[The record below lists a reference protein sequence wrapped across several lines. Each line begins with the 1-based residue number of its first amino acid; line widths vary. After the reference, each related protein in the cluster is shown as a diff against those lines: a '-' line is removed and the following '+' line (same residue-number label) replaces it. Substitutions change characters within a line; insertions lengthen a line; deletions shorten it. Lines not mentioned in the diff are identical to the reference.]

1 MQPTV
6 TVVGAGP
13 AGLMAAEA
21 AAGAGAEV
29 TIIDQRRSFGRT
41 LLLAGRSGLNLTHA
55 EPLEVFLGRYGD
67 GRAMLEPAIRA
78 FPPDAVR
85 AWADEL
91 GADTFVGS
99 SGRVFPAAMRA
110 TSLLRAWTARL
121 AGLGVAMRTGETWAG
136 FTDDGAT
143 VLALGGA
150 SWPSVGGDGSWLAH
164 VETAGIPV
172 VPFAASNAG
181 VLVAW
186 SAPLLERFEGVPIK
200 NAALT
205 AGGRTVR
212 GEPTITATGLEGG
225 PIYALGPELRSGH
238 GLEID
243 LQPDLDADAL
253 AARLVDRRR
262 TKDSVSTWLRK
273 GGLSPVDV
281 ALLRDATGN
290 RLPTEAT
297 AIAGLAKAV
306 PIPVDGL
313 APIDRAIS
321 TAGGIALDAI
331 DDTGMLLDRPG
342 TWVAGEMVAWDA
354 PTGGYL
360 IQACLSTGHRAGVA
374 AARWAAEH
382 PGLASGDDLH
392 LSPRTPR

>member
-1 MQPTV
+1 MVQPTV

-29 TIIDQRRSFGRT
+29 TIVDQRRSFGRT

-110 TSLLRAWTARL
+110 TGLLRAWTARL

-150 SWPSVGGDGSWLAH
+150 SWPSVGGDGSWFAH

-172 VPFAASNAG
+172 VPFVASNAG

-205 AGGRTVR
+205 AGVRTVR

-262 TKDSVSTWLRK
+262 PKDSVSTWLRK

-281 ALLRDATGN
+281 ALLRDTTGN

-297 AIAGLAKAV
+297 AVADLAKAV
-306 PIPVDGL
+306 PIPVEGL

-321 TAGGIALDAI
+321 TAGGVALDAI

-382 PGLASGDDLH
+382 P
-392 LSPRTPR
+392 

>member
-85 AWADEL
+85 AWAGEL
-91 GADTFVGS
+91 GADTVVGS

-243 LQPDLDADAL
+243 LQPDLNADAL
-253 AARLVDRRR
+253 ATRLVDRRR
-262 TKDSVSTWLRK
+262 PKDSVSTWLRK

-360 IQACLSTGHRAGVA
+360 IQACLSTGHQAGVA

-382 PGLASGDDLH
+382 P
-392 LSPRTPR
+392 

>member
-1 MQPTV
+1 MVQPTV

-29 TIIDQRRSFGRT
+29 TIVDQRRSFGRT

-110 TSLLRAWTARL
+110 TGLLRAWTARL

-136 FTDDGAT
+136 FADDGAT

-150 SWPSVGGDGSWLAH
+150 SWPSVGGDGSWCAH

-172 VPFAASNAG
+172 VPFVASNAG

-205 AGGRTVR
+205 AGVRTVR

-262 TKDSVSTWLRK
+262 PKDSVSTWLRK

-281 ALLRDATGN
+281 ALLRDTTGN

-297 AIAGLAKAV
+297 AVADLAKAV
-306 PIPVDGL
+306 PIPVEGL

-382 PGLASGDDLH
+382 P
-392 LSPRTPR
+392 

>member
-29 TIIDQRRSFGRT
+29 TIVDQRRSFGRT

-85 AWADEL
+85 AWADGL

-110 TSLLRAWTARL
+110 TGLLRAWTARL

-186 SAPLLERFEGVPIK
+186 SAPLLERFEGVPVK
-200 NAALT
+200 NAALH

-262 TKDSVSTWLRK
+262 PKDSVSTWLRK

-281 ALLRDATGN
+281 ALLRDVTGN

-297 AIAGLAKAV
+297 AIANLAKAV
-306 PIPVDGL
+306 PIPVEGL

-321 TAGGIALDAI
+321 TAGGVALDAI

-360 IQACLSTGHRAGVA
+360 IQACLSTGHQAGVA

-382 PGLASGDDLH
+382 P
-392 LSPRTPR
+392 

>member
-1 MQPTV
+1 MVQPTV

-29 TIIDQRRSFGRT
+29 TIVDQRRSFGRT

-110 TSLLRAWTARL
+110 TGLLRAWTARL

-136 FTDDGAT
+136 FADDGAT

-150 SWPSVGGDGSWLAH
+150 SWPSVGGDGSWCAH
-164 VETAGIPV
+164 VETAGIQV
-172 VPFAASNAG
+172 VPFVASNAG

-205 AGGRTVR
+205 AGVRTVR

-262 TKDSVSTWLRK
+262 PKDSVSTWLRK

-281 ALLRDATGN
+281 ALLRDTTGN

-297 AIAGLAKAV
+297 AVADLAKAV
-306 PIPVDGL
+306 PIPVEGL

-321 TAGGIALDAI
+321 TAGGVALDAI

-382 PGLASGDDLH
+382 P
-392 LSPRTPR
+392 

>member
-85 AWADEL
+85 AWAGEL

-243 LQPDLDADAL
+243 LQPHRDADAL

-262 TKDSVSTWLRK
+262 PKDSVSTWLRK

-382 PGLASGDDLH
+382 P
-392 LSPRTPR
+392 

>member
-1 MQPTV
+1 MVQPTV

-29 TIIDQRRSFGRT
+29 TIVDQRRSFGRT

-55 EPLEVFLGRYGD
+55 EPREVFLGRYGD

-110 TSLLRAWTARL
+110 TGLLRAWTARL

-136 FTDDGAT
+136 FADDGAT

-150 SWPSVGGDGSWLAH
+150 SWPSVGGDGSWCAH
-164 VETAGIPV
+164 VETAGIQV
-172 VPFAASNAG
+172 VPFVASNAG

-205 AGGRTVR
+205 AGVRTVR

-262 TKDSVSTWLRK
+262 PKDSVSTWLRK

-281 ALLRDATGN
+281 ALLRDTTGN

-297 AIAGLAKAV
+297 AVADLAKAV
-306 PIPVDGL
+306 PIPVEGL

-321 TAGGIALDAI
+321 TAGGVALDAI

-382 PGLASGDDLH
+382 P
-392 LSPRTPR
+392 

>member
-55 EPLEVFLGRYGD
+55 EPLEMFLGRYGD
-67 GRAMLEPAIRA
+67 GRAMLGPAIRA

-172 VPFAASNAG
+172 VPFVASNAG
-181 VLVAW
+181 LLVAW

-262 TKDSVSTWLRK
+262 PKDSVSTWLRK

-297 AIAGLAKAV
+297 AIANLAKAV
-306 PIPVDGL
+306 PIPVGGL
-313 APIDRAIS
+313 APIERAIS

-331 DDTGMLLDRPG
+331 DDTGMLVDRPG

-382 PGLASGDDLH
+382 P
-392 LSPRTPR
+392 

>member
-29 TIIDQRRSFGRT
+29 AIIDQRRSFGRT

-85 AWADEL
+85 AWAGEL

-243 LQPDLDADAL
+243 LQPDLNADAL
-253 AARLVDRRR
+253 ATRLVDRRR
-262 TKDSVSTWLRK
+262 PKDSVSTWLRK

-382 PGLASGDDLH
+382 P
-392 LSPRTPR
+392 

>member
-29 TIIDQRRSFGRT
+29 TIVDQRRSFGRT

-110 TSLLRAWTARL
+110 TGLLRAWTARL

-205 AGGRTVR
+205 AGVRTVR

-262 TKDSVSTWLRK
+262 PKDSVSTWLRK

-290 RLPTEAT
+290 RLPTEPT
-297 AIAGLAKAV
+297 AIADLAKAV

-360 IQACLSTGHRAGVA
+360 IQACLSTGHQAGVA

-382 PGLASGDDLH
+382 P
-392 LSPRTPR
+392 

>member
-29 TIIDQRRSFGRT
+29 TIVDQRRSFGRT

-99 SGRVFPAAMRA
+99 SGRVFPTSMRA
-110 TSLLRAWTARL
+110 TGLLRAWTARL

-243 LQPDLDADAL
+243 LQPDLDTDAL

-262 TKDSVSTWLRK
+262 PKDSVSTWLRK

-297 AIAGLAKAV
+297 AIANLAKAV
-306 PIPVDGL
+306 PIPVEGL

-321 TAGGIALDAI
+321 TAGGVAFDAI

-360 IQACLSTGHRAGVA
+360 IQACLSTGHQAGVA

-382 PGLASGDDLH
+382 P
-392 LSPRTPR
+392 

>member
-67 GRAMLEPAIRA
+67 GRAMLEPAIQA

-85 AWADEL
+85 AWADGL

-110 TSLLRAWTARL
+110 TGLLRAWTARL

-186 SAPLLERFEGVPIK
+186 SAPLLERFEGVPVK
-200 NAALT
+200 NAALH

-262 TKDSVSTWLRK
+262 PKDSVSTWLRK

-281 ALLRDATGN
+281 ALLRDVTGN

-297 AIAGLAKAV
+297 AIANLAKAV
-306 PIPVDGL
+306 PIPVEGL

-360 IQACLSTGHRAGVA
+360 IQACLSTGHQAGVA

-382 PGLASGDDLH
+382 P
-392 LSPRTPR
+392 

>member
-55 EPLEVFLGRYGD
+55 EPLEMFLGRYGD
-67 GRAMLEPAIRA
+67 GRAMLGPAIRA

-172 VPFAASNAG
+172 VPFVASNAG
-181 VLVAW
+181 LLVAW

-297 AIAGLAKAV
+297 AIANLAKAV
-306 PIPVDGL
+306 PIPVGGL

-331 DDTGMLLDRPG
+331 DDTGMLVDRPG

-382 PGLASGDDLH
+382 P
-392 LSPRTPR
+392 

>member
-1 MQPTV
+1 MVQPTV

-29 TIIDQRRSFGRT
+29 TIVDQRRSFGRT

-110 TSLLRAWTARL
+110 TGLLRAWTARL

-136 FTDDGAT
+136 FADDGAT

-150 SWPSVGGDGSWLAH
+150 SWPSVGGDGSWCAH

-172 VPFAASNAG
+172 VPFVASNAG

-205 AGGRTVR
+205 AGVRTVR

-262 TKDSVSTWLRK
+262 PKDSVSTWLRK

-281 ALLRDATGN
+281 ALLRDTTGN

-297 AIAGLAKAV
+297 AIANLAKAV
-306 PIPVDGL
+306 PIPVEGL

-321 TAGGIALDAI
+321 TAGGVALDAI

-382 PGLASGDDLH
+382 P
-392 LSPRTPR
+392 

>member
-29 TIIDQRRSFGRT
+29 AIIDQRRSFGRT

-85 AWADEL
+85 AWAGEL

-136 FTDDGAT
+136 FTDAGAT

-262 TKDSVSTWLRK
+262 PKDSVSTWLRK

-382 PGLASGDDLH
+382 P
-392 LSPRTPR
+392 

>member
-13 AGLMAAEA
+13 AGLMAAET

-29 TIIDQRRSFGRT
+29 TIVDQRRSFGRT

-110 TSLLRAWTARL
+110 TGLLRAWTARL

-186 SAPLLERFEGVPIK
+186 SAPLLERFEGVPVK
-200 NAALT
+200 NAALR

-262 TKDSVSTWLRK
+262 PKDSVSTWLRK

-281 ALLRDATGN
+281 ALLRDATAN

-297 AIAGLAKAV
+297 AIANLAKAV

-321 TAGGIALDAI
+321 TAGGVALDAI

-360 IQACLSTGHRAGVA
+360 IQACLSTGHQAGVA

-382 PGLASGDDLH
+382 P
-392 LSPRTPR
+392 

>member
-1 MQPTV
+1 
-6 TVVGAGP
+6 
-13 AGLMAAEA
+13 MAAEA

-99 SGRVFPAAMRA
+99 SGRVFPASMRA
-110 TSLLRAWTARL
+110 TGLLRAWTARL

-186 SAPLLERFEGVPIK
+186 LAPLLERFEGVPIK

-243 LQPDLDADAL
+243 LQPDLDTDAL

-262 TKDSVSTWLRK
+262 PKDSVSTWLRK

-297 AIAGLAKAV
+297 AIANLAKAV
-306 PIPVDGL
+306 PIPVEGL

-321 TAGGIALDAI
+321 TAGGVALDAI

-360 IQACLSTGHRAGVA
+360 IQACLSTGHQAGVA

-382 PGLASGDDLH
+382 P
-392 LSPRTPR
+392 

>member
-110 TSLLRAWTARL
+110 TGLLRAWTARL

-243 LQPDLDADAL
+243 LQPDLDVDAL
-253 AARLVDRRR
+253 VARLVDRRR

-290 RLPTEAT
+290 RLPTEPT
-297 AIAGLAKAV
+297 AIADLAKAV

-382 PGLASGDDLH
+382 P
-392 LSPRTPR
+392 

>member
-1 MQPTV
+1 MVQPTV

-29 TIIDQRRSFGRT
+29 TIVDQRRSFGRT

-110 TSLLRAWTARL
+110 TGLLRAWTARL

-136 FTDDGAT
+136 FADDGAT

-150 SWPSVGGDGSWLAH
+150 SWPSVGGDGSWCAH

-172 VPFAASNAG
+172 VPFVASNAG

-186 SAPLLERFEGVPIK
+186 SAPLLERFEGAPIK

-205 AGGRTVR
+205 AGVRTVR

-262 TKDSVSTWLRK
+262 PKDSVSTWLRK

-281 ALLRDATGN
+281 ALLRDTTGN

-297 AIAGLAKAV
+297 AVADLAKAV
-306 PIPVDGL
+306 PIPVEGL

-321 TAGGIALDAI
+321 TAGGVALDAI

-382 PGLASGDDLH
+382 P
-392 LSPRTPR
+392 

>member
-1 MQPTV
+1 MTQPTV

-13 AGLMAAEA
+13 AGLMAAET

-29 TIIDQRRSFGRT
+29 TIVDQRRSFGRT

-110 TSLLRAWTARL
+110 TGLLRAWTARL

-186 SAPLLERFEGVPIK
+186 SAPLLERFEGVPVK
-200 NAALT
+200 NAALR

-262 TKDSVSTWLRK
+262 PKDSVSTWLRK

-281 ALLRDATGN
+281 ALLRDVTGN

-297 AIAGLAKAV
+297 AIANLAKAV

-321 TAGGIALDAI
+321 TAVGVALDAI

-360 IQACLSTGHRAGVA
+360 IQACLSTGHQAGVA

-382 PGLASGDDLH
+382 P
-392 LSPRTPR
+392 

>member
-1 MQPTV
+1 MVQPTV

-29 TIIDQRRSFGRT
+29 TIVDQRRSFGRT

-110 TSLLRAWTARL
+110 TGLLRAWTARL
-121 AGLGVAMRTGETWAG
+121 AGFGVAMRTGETWAG
-136 FTDDGAT
+136 FADDGAT

-150 SWPSVGGDGSWLAH
+150 SWPSVGGDGSWCAH

-172 VPFAASNAG
+172 VPFVASNAG

-205 AGGRTVR
+205 AGVRTVR

-262 TKDSVSTWLRK
+262 PKDSVSTWLRK

-281 ALLRDATGN
+281 ALLRDTTGN

-297 AIAGLAKAV
+297 AVADLAKAV
-306 PIPVDGL
+306 PIPVEGL

-321 TAGGIALDAI
+321 TAGGVALDAI

-382 PGLASGDDLH
+382 P
-392 LSPRTPR
+392 

>member
-306 PIPVDGL
+306 PIPIDGL

-382 PGLASGDDLH
+382 P
-392 LSPRTPR
+392 

>member
-29 TIIDQRRSFGRT
+29 TVIDQRRSFGRT

-67 GRAMLEPAIRA
+67 GRAMLGPAIRA

-85 AWADEL
+85 AWAGEL
-91 GADTFVGS
+91 GANTFVGS

-110 TSLLRAWTARL
+110 TGLLRAWTARL

-186 SAPLLERFEGVPIK
+186 SAPLLERFEGGPIK

-253 AARLVDRRR
+253 ATRLVDRRR
-262 TKDSVSTWLRK
+262 PKDSVSTWLRK
-273 GGLSPVDV
+273 GGLSPVEV

-382 PGLASGDDLH
+382 S
-392 LSPRTPR
+392 

>member
-29 TIIDQRRSFGRT
+29 TIVDQRRSFGRT

-78 FPPDAVR
+78 FPPAAVR

-99 SGRVFPAAMRA
+99 SGRVFPASMRA
-110 TSLLRAWTARL
+110 TGLLRAWTARL

-150 SWPSVGGDGSWLAH
+150 SWPAVGGDGSWLAH

-186 SAPLLERFEGVPIK
+186 FAPLLDRFEGVPIK

-243 LQPDLDADAL
+243 LQPDLDTDAL

-262 TKDSVSTWLRK
+262 PKDSVSTWLRK

-297 AIAGLAKAV
+297 AIANLAKAV
-306 PIPVDGL
+306 PIPVEGL

-321 TAGGIALDAI
+321 TAGGVALDAI

-360 IQACLSTGHRAGVA
+360 IQACLSTGHQAGVA

-382 PGLASGDDLH
+382 P
-392 LSPRTPR
+392 

>member
-110 TSLLRAWTARL
+110 TGLLRAWTARL

-262 TKDSVSTWLRK
+262 PKDSVSTWLRK

-382 PGLASGDDLH
+382 P
-392 LSPRTPR
+392 

>member
-29 TIIDQRRSFGRT
+29 TIVDQRRSFGRT

-55 EPLEVFLGRYGD
+55 EPLDVFLGRYGD

-110 TSLLRAWTARL
+110 TGLLRAWTARL

-136 FTDDGAT
+136 FADDGAT

-150 SWPSVGGDGSWLAH
+150 SWPSVGGDGSWCAH

-172 VPFAASNAG
+172 VPFVASNAG

-205 AGGRTVR
+205 AGVRTVR

-262 TKDSVSTWLRK
+262 PKDSVSTWLRK

-281 ALLRDATGN
+281 ALLRDTTGN

-297 AIAGLAKAV
+297 AVADLAKAV
-306 PIPVDGL
+306 PIPVEGL

-321 TAGGIALDAI
+321 TAGGVALDAI

-382 PGLASGDDLH
+382 P
-392 LSPRTPR
+392 

>member
-1 MQPTV
+1 MVQPTV

-29 TIIDQRRSFGRT
+29 TIVDQRRSFGRT

-110 TSLLRAWTARL
+110 TGLLRAWTARL

-136 FTDDGAT
+136 FADDGAT

-150 SWPSVGGDGSWLAH
+150 SWPSVGGDGSWFAH

-172 VPFAASNAG
+172 VPFVASNAG

-205 AGGRTVR
+205 AGVRTVR

-262 TKDSVSTWLRK
+262 PKDSVSTWLRK

-281 ALLRDATGN
+281 ALLRDTTGN

-297 AIAGLAKAV
+297 AVADLAKAV
-306 PIPVDGL
+306 PIPVEGL

-321 TAGGIALDAI
+321 TVGGVALDAI
-331 DDTGMLLDRPG
+331 DDTGMLFDRPG

-382 PGLASGDDLH
+382 P
-392 LSPRTPR
+392 

>member
-13 AGLMAAEA
+13 AGLMAAET

-29 TIIDQRRSFGRT
+29 TIVDQRRSFGRT

-110 TSLLRAWTARL
+110 TGLLRAWTARL

-186 SAPLLERFEGVPIK
+186 SAPLLERFEGVPVK
-200 NAALT
+200 NAALR

-262 TKDSVSTWLRK
+262 PKDSVSTWLRK

-281 ALLRDATGN
+281 ALLRDATAN

-297 AIAGLAKAV
+297 AIANLAKAV

-382 PGLASGDDLH
+382 P
-392 LSPRTPR
+392 

>member
-110 TSLLRAWTARL
+110 TGLLRAWTARL

-262 TKDSVSTWLRK
+262 PKDSVSTWLRK

-297 AIAGLAKAV
+297 AIADLAKAV

-382 PGLASGDDLH
+382 P
-392 LSPRTPR
+392 

>member
-29 TIIDQRRSFGRT
+29 TIVDQRRSFGRT

-110 TSLLRAWTARL
+110 TGLLRAWTARL

-262 TKDSVSTWLRK
+262 PKDSVSTWLRK

-360 IQACLSTGHRAGVA
+360 IQACLSTGHRSGVA

-382 PGLASGDDLH
+382 P
-392 LSPRTPR
+392 

>member
-1 MQPTV
+1 MVQPTV

-29 TIIDQRRSFGRT
+29 TIVDQRRSFGRT

-99 SGRVFPAAMRA
+99 SGRVFPASMRA
-110 TSLLRAWTARL
+110 TGLLRAWTARL

-243 LQPDLDADAL
+243 LQPDLDTDAL

-262 TKDSVSTWLRK
+262 PKDSVSTWLRK

-281 ALLRDATGN
+281 ALLRDATDN

-297 AIAGLAKAV
+297 AIANLAKAV
-306 PIPVDGL
+306 PIPVEGL

-321 TAGGIALDAI
+321 TAGGVAFDAI

-360 IQACLSTGHRAGVA
+360 IQACLSTGHQAGVA

-382 PGLASGDDLH
+382 P
-392 LSPRTPR
+392 

>member
-13 AGLMAAEA
+13 AGLMAAET

-29 TIIDQRRSFGRT
+29 TIVDQRRSFGRT

-110 TSLLRAWTARL
+110 TGLLRAWTARL

-186 SAPLLERFEGVPIK
+186 SAPLLERFEGVPVK
-200 NAALT
+200 NAALR

-243 LQPDLDADAL
+243 LQPDLDVDAL

-262 TKDSVSTWLRK
+262 PKDSVSTWLRK

-297 AIAGLAKAV
+297 AIANLAKAV
-306 PIPVDGL
+306 PIPVGGL

-331 DDTGMLLDRPG
+331 DDTGMLLGRPG

-382 PGLASGDDLH
+382 P
-392 LSPRTPR
+392 

>member
-29 TIIDQRRSFGRT
+29 TIVDQRRSFGRT

-110 TSLLRAWTARL
+110 TGLLRAWTARL

-262 TKDSVSTWLRK
+262 PKDSVSTWLRK

-297 AIAGLAKAV
+297 AIADLAKAV
-306 PIPVDGL
+306 PIPVEGL

-321 TAGGIALDAI
+321 TAGGVALDAI

-382 PGLASGDDLH
+382 P
-392 LSPRTPR
+392 

>member
-1 MQPTV
+1 MTQPTV

-85 AWADEL
+85 AWAGEL

-262 TKDSVSTWLRK
+262 PKDSVSTWLRK

-281 ALLRDATGN
+281 ALLRDATAN

-297 AIAGLAKAV
+297 AIANLAKAV

-331 DDTGMLLDRPG
+331 DDTGMLLERPG

-382 PGLASGDDLH
+382 P
-392 LSPRTPR
+392 

>member
-1 MQPTV
+1 MVQPTV

-29 TIIDQRRSFGRT
+29 TIVDQRRSFGRT

-110 TSLLRAWTARL
+110 TGLLRAWTARL

-136 FTDDGAT
+136 FADDGAT

-150 SWPSVGGDGSWLAH
+150 SWPSVGGDGSWCAH

-172 VPFAASNAG
+172 VPFVASNAG

-205 AGGRTVR
+205 AGVRTVR

-262 TKDSVSTWLRK
+262 PKDSVSTWLRK

-281 ALLRDATGN
+281 ALLRDTTGN

-297 AIAGLAKAV
+297 AVADLAKAV
-306 PIPVDGL
+306 PIPVEGL

-321 TAGGIALDAI
+321 TAGGVALDAI

-342 TWVAGEMVAWDA
+342 TWVSGEMVAWDA

-382 PGLASGDDLH
+382 P
-392 LSPRTPR
+392 

>member
-29 TIIDQRRSFGRT
+29 TIVDQRRSFGRT

-78 FPPDAVR
+78 FSPDAVR

-99 SGRVFPAAMRA
+99 SGRVFPTSMRA
-110 TSLLRAWTARL
+110 TGLLRAWTARL

-150 SWPSVGGDGSWLAH
+150 SWPSVGGDGSWFAH

-172 VPFAASNAG
+172 VPFVASNAG

-200 NAALT
+200 NAALR

-253 AARLVDRRR
+253 VARLVDRRR
-262 TKDSVSTWLRK
+262 PKDSVSTWLRK

-297 AIAGLAKAV
+297 AIADLAKAV
-306 PIPVDGL
+306 PIPVEGL

-321 TAGGIALDAI
+321 TAGGVALDAI
-331 DDTGMLLDRPG
+331 DDTGMLVDRPG

-382 PGLASGDDLH
+382 P
-392 LSPRTPR
+392 